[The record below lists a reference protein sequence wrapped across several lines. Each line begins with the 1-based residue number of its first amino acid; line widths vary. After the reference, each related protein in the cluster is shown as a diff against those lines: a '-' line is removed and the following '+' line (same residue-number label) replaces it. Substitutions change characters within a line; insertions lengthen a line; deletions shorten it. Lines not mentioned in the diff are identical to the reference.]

1 MYSMSWAPFTCCSI
15 DAATDCDTTSA
26 LAPGKTAFTVTWG
39 GTTCGYWA
47 IGSPTAASAPTRIMS
62 SAMTVEK
69 TGRSMKKLSIGR
81 FRLHLHAGTDLA
93 DAFHND
99 PLSGVQAACDY
110 PVVVEAVAGHD
121 LPRLDL
127 VAGGDHVHRFQSLQL
142 LHCLLRNADCR
153 RALERSDAN
162 AHEEAGSQQAFRI
175 GHRDAHL
182 QRAAL
187 LVERGIDE
195 IEPSADRV
203 LAAVGEAYVERR
215 CLIGLPH
222 RLLDLQQPVL
232 ADREV
237 HPHRVAGVQ
246 RGEQRLLRRD
256 QRAGL
261 HLRAAHEALARRSN
275 GGEFEVELAIARQGL
290 LRLDQRGARA
300 LLRHGGVVILLAD
313 RLLGDQ
319 ARIARQV
326 LLGVDQVRLGLRQA
340 RFRLRRLCFE
350 RALVD
355 DVEKIALFHPRAVGK
370 GLALE
375 QAGDLGTDLDRV
387 GRLRLRDVL
396 VIDGDRARLH
406 LDHRHLGGWGTLRV
420 SLALAAAQHGGS
432 DAERERPARKKSQST
447 GHCHTPKCLPRLV
460 RRRHMRMSDV
470 DCTVSTD
477 MPCNAR
483 TAS

>member
-1 MYSMSWAPFTCCSI
+1 MYSMSWAPLTCCSI

-26 LAPGKTAFTVTWG
+26 LAPGKVAFTVTWG

-47 IGSPTAASAPTRIMS
+47 IGRPTAASAPTRIMR

-69 TGRSMKKLSIGR
+69 TGRSMKKLSIGL
-81 FRLHLHAGTDLA
+81 FRLHLH
-93 DAFHND
+93 
-99 PLSGVQAACDY
+99 
-110 PVVVEAVAGHD
+110 
-121 LPRLDL
+121 
-127 VAGGDHVHRFQSLQL
+127 
-142 LHCLLRNADCR
+142 
-153 RALERSDAN
+153 
-162 AHEEAGSQQAFRI
+162 AGSQQAFRI

-261 HLRAAHEALARRSN
+261 HLRAAHEALARRAN

-300 LLRHGGVVILLAD
+300 LL
-313 RLLGDQ
+313 
-319 ARIARQV
+319 
-326 LLGVDQVRLGLRQA
+326 
-340 RFRLRRLCFE
+340 
-350 RALVD
+350 
-355 DVEKIALFHPRAVGK
+355 
-370 GLALE
+370 
-375 QAGDLGTDLDRV
+375 
-387 GRLRLRDVL
+387 
-396 VIDGDRARLH
+396 
-406 LDHRHLGGWGTLRV
+406 
-420 SLALAAAQHGGS
+420 
-432 DAERERPARKKSQST
+432 
-447 GHCHTPKCLPRLV
+447 
-460 RRRHMRMSDV
+460 
-470 DCTVSTD
+470 
-477 MPCNAR
+477 
-483 TAS
+483 